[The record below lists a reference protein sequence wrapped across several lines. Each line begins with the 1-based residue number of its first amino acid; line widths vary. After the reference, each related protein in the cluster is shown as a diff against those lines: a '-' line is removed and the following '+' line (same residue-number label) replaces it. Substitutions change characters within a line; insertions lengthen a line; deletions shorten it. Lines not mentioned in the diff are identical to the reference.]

1 MFQLDVRE
9 ACQLAHQCAGHIM
22 TKHVG
27 ALNLTEQ
34 PQCRIKAVQCN
45 TADHYAVTLNEV
57 FTMRSKTPAHKMN
70 PHYIELHPWWSM
82 PVCILLYSSSIDP
95 QCMALQLTPLHS
107 GKLWQ
112 KSTFSKAVL
121 EVCFLCRPLLQCT
134 TSFKLNSAQWQTF
147 AEEHFLKISV
157 GGTRML
163 NIQLEFSA
171 MPLKCKSTL
180 RTGQCYNLLYC
191 SVMQILS

>member
-1 MFQLDVRE
+1 MHKLSSVVQIDLIYLVAQVNDLFSQARCHRDMSIGTPM
-9 ACQLAHQCAGHIM
+9 QCAGHIM

-57 FTMRSKTPAHKMN
+57 FAMRSKTPDHKMN

-121 EVCFLCRPLLQCT
+121 EVCFLCCPPLQCT
-134 TSFKLNSAQWQTF
+134 TTQCQD
-147 AEEHFLKISV
+147 
-157 GGTRML
+157 
-163 NIQLEFSA
+163 EF
-171 MPLKCKSTL
+171 
-180 RTGQCYNLLYC
+180 RNL
-191 SVMQILS
+191 SGKTQN